1 MNLEKFC
8 PLQKAALG
16 GIRLGMSGSEGASRV
31 VCPVG
36 S

>member
-16 GIRLGMSGSEGASRV
+16 GICLGMSGSKDASRV

-36 S
+36 T